1 MASLSEVEDGVA
13 EAADLLFLPEGL
25 GAAAAAVVVD
35 GGEEEQHRTKRKR
48 GDLDFEEEG
57 K

>member
-25 GAAAAAVVVD
+25 GTAAAVVVD

-48 GDLDFEEEG
+48 GDLDFEEEV